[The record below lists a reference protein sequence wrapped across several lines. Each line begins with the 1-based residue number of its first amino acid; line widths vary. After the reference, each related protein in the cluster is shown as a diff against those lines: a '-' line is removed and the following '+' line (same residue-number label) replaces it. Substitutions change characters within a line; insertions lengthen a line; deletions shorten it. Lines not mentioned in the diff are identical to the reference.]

1 VLTENC
7 GVAPLL
13 AGVAGLAVPHDATA
27 ISHAI
32 EKLLTEPVLH
42 AQLSAGC
49 KQAAAQLGWGEP
61 AKKMESLYRYLVG
74 AESRVS

>member
-1 VLTENC
+1 M
-7 GVAPLL
+7 
-13 AGVAGLAVPHDATA
+13 
-27 ISHAI
+27 
-32 EKLLTEPVLH
+32 LH

-49 KQAAAQLGWGEP
+49 KETAAQLGWGEP